1 MLFLWWVFFIIPSDH
16 TFVLFHWFLPTN
28 QSYLLHEMPSLW
40 TLFFFKL
47 LLSHSLKIL
56 VIFCRNIFAVLYW
69 SANHTSGQWDHWEQS
84 CLPLLCLPSL
94 CSWCPPH
101 SALLRIVPVRKR
113 MMKNALSKLAFLS
126 KPTGFDILPHLSTAS
141 RGKSTKI
148 FFTLFLRFLFC

>member
-1 MLFLWWVFFIIPSDH
+1 MVRFFYNTEWSHLCFVPLVFTYKPKLSAAWNAISVNFI
-16 TFVLFHWFLPTN
+16 
-28 QSYLLHEMPSLW
+28 
-40 TLFFFKL
+40 FFKL

-56 VIFCRNIFAVLYW
+56 VIFCRNIFAILYW